1 LAPDGTGFVGV
12 PRAMRKEVESQGR
25 LFTFATII
33 RQMLDNMA
41 RVQRGLPP
49 IGLVDPVTGY

>member
-1 LAPDGTGFVGV
+1 
-12 PRAMRKEVESQGR
+12 MRKEVESQGR